1 MQRNLASGFDDS
13 FRRHLAV
20 EQRRAVLDTIARE
33 LTPETTLGDIVD
45 AAQDLGWGDSLGEL
59 RLADLAGA
67 LLGAAQSPAREG
79 PVRAAVVADAGHAH
93 DDHDDEDENDDEDAR
108 ELADELDAASAVAD
122 EKDDEVEQDEEDQ
135 QEARE
140 TPKAARARKAAAKTA
155 AKAAA
160 KAAARIEA
168 PRKPSSLDRALDRID
183 KALAA
188 RKSKPEPR
196 STAKAKAPPPA
207 AKKAAAA
214 AKKVPAKKLSK
225 KAPVPRPMDDDDND
239 AMSLDQAAK
248 VLVPLVRKLKEAT
261 MQDLE
266 EQTGM
271 GRRKLRF
278 HIGQLVKH
286 GRLKRHGMGRGTC
299 YTVK

>member
-13 FRRHLAV
+13 FKRHLAI

-33 LTPETTLGDIVD
+33 LGPDTTLGDIVD
-45 AAQDLGWGDSLGEL
+45 AASELGWSDIGEL
-59 RLADLAGA
+59 CLADLASA
-67 LLGAAQSPAREG
+67 LAGDSEPL
-79 PVRAAVVADAGHAH
+79 PVTADAS
-93 DDHDDEDENDDEDAR
+93 DR
-108 ELADELDAASAVAD
+108 
-122 EKDDEVEQDEEDQ
+122 DDEVDSDEEDDAETDEEEDADEEDDEEEE
-135 QEARE
+135 EAEEEAEEQPRRGR
-140 TPKAARARKAAAKTA
+140 KGDAAN
-155 AKAAA
+155 
-160 KAAARIEA
+160 
-168 PRKPSSLDRALDRID
+168 RKPSSMDRALDRID
-183 KALAA
+183 RALAA
-188 RKSKPEPR
+188 RGRK
-196 STAKAKAPPPA
+196 PA
-207 AKKAAAA
+207 AKPAKGKKV
-214 AKKVPAKKLSK
+214 AKKTSK
-225 KAPVPRPMDDDDND
+225 KSSKVADDDSE

-248 VLVPLVRKLKEAT
+248 LLIPLVRKLKEAT

>member
-1 MQRNLASGFDDS
+1 M
-13 FRRHLAV
+13 
-20 EQRRAVLDTIARE
+20 LDTIARE
-33 LTPETTLGDIVD
+33 LEPETTLGDIVD

-59 RLADLAGA
+59 RLSDLASA
-67 LLGAAQSPAREG
+67 LLGEGQASPRE
-79 PVRAAVVADAGHAH
+79 PASREAPFRDALIADADHDDDDDATEASDHDAGHDFDAG
-93 DDHDDEDENDDEDAR
+93 DDAQDD
-108 ELADELDAASAVAD
+108 
-122 EKDDEVEQDEEDQ
+122 EQDEQDDDDQ
-135 QEARE
+135 DDEQDDDEQ
-140 TPKAARARKAAAKTA
+140 AAAPPPEAPKTARSRKTA

-160 KAAARIEA
+160 KAAARVEA

-188 RKSKPEPR
+188 RGRKTTKTVAAAKSKASP
-196 STAKAKAPPPA
+196 AA
-207 AKKAAAA
+207 AKKAAAS

-225 KAPVPRPMDDDDND
+225 KAPVPRPVEDEDDDTD

>member
-1 MQRNLASGFDDS
+1 VQRNLASGFDDS

-93 DDHDDEDENDDEDAR
+93 DDHDDEDEDENDDEDAR

-188 RKSKPEPR
+188 RKKPEPR
-196 STAKAKAPPPA
+196 PTAKAKATPA
-207 AKKAAAA
+207 AKKAA

-225 KAPVPRPMDDDDND
+225 KAPVPRPMDDDDDTD

>member
-1 MQRNLASGFDDS
+1 M
-13 FRRHLAV
+13 
-20 EQRRAVLDTIARE
+20 LDTIARE

-67 LLGAAQSPAREG
+67 LLGEAPPAPPRTSTS
-79 PVRAAVVADAGHAH
+79 ADDQADTDLVADANEADDGDEHAAEQ
-93 DDHDDEDENDDEDAR
+93 DEDEQDEQA
-108 ELADELDAASAVAD
+108 
-122 EKDDEVEQDEEDQ
+122 EQDEE
-135 QEARE
+135 EALAPVAE
-140 TPKAARARKAAAKTA
+140 PPKTARARKTA

-160 KAAARIEA
+160 KAAARVEP

-188 RKSKPEPR
+188 RGRKGKTSAAAKSKPSP
-196 STAKAKAPPPA
+196 
-207 AKKAAAA
+207 AA
-214 AKKVPAKKLSK
+214 AKKPALAAKKPAAPVAAAKKTPSK
-225 KAPVPRPMDDDDND
+225 KAPVVVREDEDEDDDND
-239 AMSLDQAAK
+239 AMSLEQAAK

>member
-13 FRRHLAV
+13 FKRHLAI

-33 LTPETTLGDIVD
+33 LGPDTTLGDIVD
-45 AAQDLGWGDSLGEL
+45 AASELGWSDIGEL
-59 RLADLAGA
+59 CLADLASA
-67 LLGAAQSPAREG
+67 LAGDSEPL
-79 PVRAAVVADAGHAH
+79 PVTADASDTDNEA
-93 DDHDDEDENDDEDAR
+93 DEDEADEEVDEEEVDEDEADEEEDEEEAEDDGEDEDEDDDE
-108 ELADELDAASAVAD
+108 EE
-122 EKDDEVEQDEEDQ
+122 EDEEEEE
-135 QEARE
+135 EAEEEQPRKGRKGE
-140 TPKAARARKAAAKTA
+140 AAN
-155 AKAAA
+155 
-160 KAAARIEA
+160 
-168 PRKPSSLDRALDRID
+168 RKPSSMDRALDRID
-183 KALAA
+183 RALAA
-188 RKSKPEPR
+188 RGRK
-196 STAKAKAPPPA
+196 PA
-207 AKKAAAA
+207 AK
-214 AKKVPAKKLSK
+214 PAKKKASKKTSK
-225 KAPVPRPMDDDDND
+225 KASKLADDDSE

-248 VLVPLVRKLKEAT
+248 LLIPLVRKLKEAT

>member
-13 FRRHLAV
+13 FKRHLAI

-33 LTPETTLGDIVD
+33 LGPDTTLGDIVD
-45 AAQDLGWGDSLGEL
+45 AASELGWSDIGEL
-59 RLADLAGA
+59 CLADLASA
-67 LLGAAQSPAREG
+67 LAGDSEPL
-79 PVRAAVVADAGHAH
+79 PVTADASDT
-93 DDHDDEDENDDEDAR
+93 DDEAEEEDEAEDEEVDEDEEDEEEDEDDEEEDEDDDDDDEEEDDEDEEEEEAEEEQQPR
-108 ELADELDAASAVAD
+108 KGRKDAAAN
-122 EKDDEVEQDEEDQ
+122 
-135 QEARE
+135 
-140 TPKAARARKAAAKTA
+140 
-155 AKAAA
+155 
-160 KAAARIEA
+160 
-168 PRKPSSLDRALDRID
+168 RKPSSMDRALDRID
-183 KALAA
+183 RALAA
-188 RKSKPEPR
+188 RGRK
-196 STAKAKAPPPA
+196 PA
-207 AKKAAAA
+207 AKP
-214 AKKVPAKKLSK
+214 AKKKTSKKASKKLSK
-225 KAPVPRPMDDDDND
+225 LADDDSE

-248 VLVPLVRKLKEAT
+248 LLIPLVRKLKEAT

>member
-1 MQRNLASGFDDS
+1 M
-13 FRRHLAV
+13 
-20 EQRRAVLDTIARE
+20 LDTIARE

-59 RLADLAGA
+59 RLSDLASA
-67 LLGAAQSPAREG
+67 LLGEGQAPPREPASREA
-79 PVRAAVVADAGHAH
+79 PFRDALIADADHDDDDDATEASDHDAGHDLDAGDDAH
-93 DDHDDEDENDDEDAR
+93 DDDDQHDAHDDDEQDDDEQ
-108 ELADELDAASAVAD
+108 AAAP
-122 EKDDEVEQDEEDQ
+122 QP
-135 QEARE
+135 E
-140 TPKAARARKAAAKTA
+140 TPKTARSRKTA

-160 KAAARIEA
+160 KAAARVEA

-188 RKSKPEPR
+188 RGRKTTKTVAAAKSKA
-196 STAKAKAPPPA
+196 SPA
-207 AKKAAAA
+207 AKKAAAS

-225 KAPVPRPMDDDDND
+225 KAPVPRPVEDEDDDTD

>member
-13 FRRHLAV
+13 FKRHLAI

-33 LTPETTLGDIVD
+33 LGPDTTLGDIVD
-45 AAQDLGWGDSLGEL
+45 AASELGWSDIGEL
-59 RLADLAGA
+59 CLADLASA
-67 LLGAAQSPAREG
+67 LAGDSEPL
-79 PVRAAVVADAGHAH
+79 PVTADAS
-93 DDHDDEDENDDEDAR
+93 DTDDEAEEEVEEEEDEADEEETDEEEEDEDDEEEED
-108 ELADELDAASAVAD
+108 
-122 EKDDEVEQDEEDQ
+122 DEEDEDDEEEEEEE
-135 QEARE
+135 EAEEEQPR
-140 TPKAARARKAAAKTA
+140 RGRKDAAAN
-155 AKAAA
+155 
-160 KAAARIEA
+160 
-168 PRKPSSLDRALDRID
+168 RKPSSMDRALDRID
-183 KALAA
+183 RALAA
-188 RKSKPEPR
+188 RGRK
-196 STAKAKAPPPA
+196 PA
-207 AKKAAAA
+207 AKPAKGKKT
-214 AKKVPAKKLSK
+214 AKKTAKKASK
-225 KAPVPRPMDDDDND
+225 LADDDSE

-248 VLVPLVRKLKEAT
+248 LLIPLVRKLKEAT